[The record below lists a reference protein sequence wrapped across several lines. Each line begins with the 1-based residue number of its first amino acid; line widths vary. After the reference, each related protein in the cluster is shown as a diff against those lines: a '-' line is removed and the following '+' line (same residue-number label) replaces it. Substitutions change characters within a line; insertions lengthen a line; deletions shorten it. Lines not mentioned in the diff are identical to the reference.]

1 MPQVAGCPACGSAL
15 SEAAVLALA
24 PVCGYCKSVL
34 VNFGGTLGLTGAY
47 GVSDPTITR
56 KRLDADI
63 QVVEEYVER
72 YRDMI
77 AASAEELAWGVDRY
91 ADLPPAPE
99 LQSVDTALPGKT
111 ALLFPVLT
119 AITYFHL
126 TTLHRQ
132 LTWIFNMVERPAYL
146 FDQYGMIVG
155 FFLGLLLLL
164 LSLVLAV
171 SPFILVPAVFG
182 SAIAFI
188 AYLLGAPRRARAE
201 RENSSRLLKHRQA
214 TAAALSEA
222 EPKKRAQ
229 DHRLRLRIREAE
241 AHLETLASKV
251 AELRSLRT
259 NV

>member
-15 SEAAVLALA
+15 TEAAVLALA

-34 VNFGGTLGLTGAY
+34 INVGGTLGLTGAY

-63 QVVEEYVER
+63 RVVEEYMER

-77 AASAEELAWGVDRY
+77 AASHEELAWGVDRY
-91 ADLPPAPE
+91 ADLPPDPE
-99 LQSVDTALPGKT
+99 LLSVDTTLPGKT
-111 ALLFPVLT
+111 ALVFPILT
-119 AITYFHL
+119 GITYLHL
-126 TTLHRQ
+126 TTLHQQ
-132 LTWIFNMVERPAYL
+132 LTWIFGVVERPTYL
-146 FDQYGMIVG
+146 IDQYGIILG
-155 FFLGLLLLL
+155 FLFGLFLLL

-171 SPFILVPAVFG
+171 SPFILVPAVFASG
-182 SAIAFI
+182 IAFV
-188 AYLLGAPRRARAE
+188 AYLLGGPRRARAQ

-214 TAAALSEA
+214 ATAALSEA

-241 AHLETLASKV
+241 ANLETLTSKV
-251 AELRSLRT
+251 AELRSLRA